1 MFKECIRCLMNNK
14 ADAAINFD
22 DVNLCHHC
30 RRYDS
35 LKTSRLA
42 QNSNEFEQL
51 IAKIKSQGAGKKYD
65 CIVGISGG
73 VDSTYVIYLA
83 KKSGLRP
90 LAVHFD
96 NGWNT
101 DLAVKNI
108 ENTLKKLD
116 VDLVTYVVDWREFRD
131 IQHSFL
137 KAAVP
142 DGEIPTDH
150 AISATLWQTARKYNI
165 RTILSGLNFA
175 TEAVHV
181 PNWSYGHSDWKY
193 ISAIHKRFGSKKIST
208 FPHFSISKLLLYNL
222 IFRIK
227 TVSILNYVEYDKE
240 AVKKLL
246 ISELDWQPYE
256 GKHYE
261 SFYTRFYQG
270 YILPTQFGIDKRYGH
285 LSDLINAGQIT
296 KETARIQLTEPA
308 LKMEQI
314 DFDKEYIAK
323 KFDISV
329 EDLEKLISLTPNHFS
344 NFPNSFNTIAILK
357 KIVNFLRSRD
367 FYPK

>member
-193 ISAIHKRFGSKKIST
+193 ISAIHKRFGSKKNQYL
-208 FPHFSISKLLLYNL
+208 P
-222 IFRIK
+222 
-227 TVSILNYVEYDKE
+227 
-240 AVKKLL
+240 
-246 ISELDWQPYE
+246 
-256 GKHYE
+256 
-261 SFYTRFYQG
+261 SF
-270 YILPTQFGIDKRYGH
+270 
-285 LSDLINAGQIT
+285 
-296 KETARIQLTEPA
+296 
-308 LKMEQI
+308 
-314 DFDKEYIAK
+314 
-323 KFDISV
+323 
-329 EDLEKLISLTPNHFS
+329 
-344 NFPNSFNTIAILK
+344 FN
-357 KIVNFLRSRD
+357 
-367 FYPK
+367 

>member
-1 MFKECIRCLMNNK
+1 M
-14 ADAAINFD
+14 
-22 DVNLCHHC
+22 
-30 RRYDS
+30 
-35 LKTSRLA
+35 
-42 QNSNEFEQL
+42 
-51 IAKIKSQGAGKKYD
+51 
-65 CIVGISGG
+65 
-73 VDSTYVIYLA
+73 
-83 KKSGLRP
+83 
-90 LAVHFD
+90 
-96 NGWNT
+96 
-101 DLAVKNI
+101 
-108 ENTLKKLD
+108 
-116 VDLVTYVVDWREFRD
+116 
-131 IQHSFL
+131 
-137 KAAVP
+137 
-142 DGEIPTDH
+142 
-150 AISATLWQTARKYNI
+150 
-165 RTILSGLNFA
+165 
-175 TEAVHV
+175 
-181 PNWSYGHSDWKY
+181 
-193 ISAIHKRFGSKKIST
+193 
-208 FPHFSISKLLLYNL
+208 
-222 IFRIK
+222 
-227 TVSILNYVEYDKE
+227 SILNYVEYDKE